1 MHLIPAH
8 QGRPADDPIFA
19 LNKEATLRKDSGESI
34 VNATVGALL
43 DDDGKLAIL
52 KAAAKAVHDVPAA
65 EWAAYAPIAGT
76 PDFLRAVIDDLLG
89 GEPTLRDCAVAT
101 ATPGGSGALRLAIAN
116 FLEPG
121 QALLTTSWYWGPYH
135 TLCDESERKL
145 ETFNMFAAAG
155 AEEAGGLDIEAFDA
169 ALGRQL
175 ASQGR
180 ALVFLNDP
188 AHNPTGYSMTPDEW
202 RSVVLRLTARASQGA
217 VTLLV
222 DCAYF
227 LFGGARDAQGGVR
240 DPRAFLAHL
249 RPLVGKV
256 ALLFAWSASKSFTQY
271 GLRVGALVA
280 CIGDARERAMVESAL
295 SYSCRGTWSNCN
307 RGGLAAVTRML
318 VDPLTAR
325 ACAAERAALAG
336 VLRARVDAFNAL
348 ARGRGLRYPRY
359 EGGFFVTVFSDR
371 AAEKADAMR
380 AKGVYVVPQVPRGSS
395 RGGHLAGAPLER
407 EAGGGALRVALCSV
421 AERDIARLVDALT

>member
-19 LNKEATLRKDSGESI
+19 LNREATQRKARGEAI

-43 DDDGKLAIL
+43 DDDGQLAVL
-52 KAAAKAVHDVPAA
+52 QAAARAVHDVLAA

-121 QALLTTSWYWGPYH
+121 DALLTTSWYWGPYH

-145 ETFNMFAAAG
+145 ETFNMFAMAGATDEAAG
-155 AEEAGGLDIEAFDA
+155 LDVEALDA

-175 ASQGR
+175 SAQGR

-188 AHNPTGYSMTPDEW
+188 AHNPTGYSMTDDEW
-202 RSVVLRLTARASQGA
+202 RSVVDRLAARASQGA
-217 VTLLV
+217 ITLLV
-222 DCAYF
+222 DCAYL
-227 LFGGARDAQGGVR
+227 LFAGGRDAR
-240 DPRAFLAHL
+240 DPRTFLAHL

-280 CIGDARERAMVESAL
+280 CVADARERAMVESAL

-318 VDPLTAR
+318 VDPDIAR
-325 ACAAERAALAG
+325 ACATERAALAG
-336 VLRARVDAFNAL
+336 LLRARVDAFNAL

-359 EGGFFVTVFSDR
+359 EGGFFVTVFHDR
-371 AAEKADAMR
+371 AAEKAEAMR
-380 AKGVYVVPQVPRGSS
+380 AKGVYVVPQTPRS
-395 RGGHLAGAPLER
+395 
-407 EAGGGALRVALCSV
+407 GGGALRVALCSV
-421 AERDIARLVDALT
+421 AERDVAQLVDALT